1 VTVVRDEVRDA
12 VRKEQA
18 AAERVHGLHHSHA
31 EKYSVMLEELEEAEE
46 ELRSCRRFIEGM
58 WQGVRYNRS
67 DWAVGHACR
76 VAEAAERAA
85 CECIQL
91 AAMARK
97 EVGPIPPP
105 ATYYDDS
112 MGGLVADD

>member
-1 VTVVRDEVRDA
+1 MTVVRDEVRDA
-12 VRKEQA
+12 VHTEQE

-46 ELRSCRRFIEGM
+46 ELQHARDCLDGFWR
-58 WQGVRYNRS
+58 GVRLNRD
-67 DWAVGHACR
+67 DWTTWHASR

-97 EVGPIPPP
+97 AVGSAPSSVM
-105 ATYYDDS
+105 YYDDS